1 MLEDSP
7 YRTKISGAVLKMQ
20 EDGRLF
26 SLKEK
31 WWKQMYGGNCEVRH
45 ISSSKLSLNFELR
58 KKRNHLQGQLRN

>member
-1 MLEDSP
+1 MGLQGSGVIFVCLDSP

-31 WWKQMYGGNCEVRH
+31 WWKQMYGGNCEV
-45 ISSSKLSLNFELR
+45 S
-58 KKRNHLQGQLRN
+58 